1 MTEQPER
8 IFLINLD
15 RSVERLAHMRGQFGR
30 LGMVVERVPGVEGL
44 NIPSW
49 MRLEFKGPHLLS
61 AGEVG
66 CYASHLVVAQK
77 IVAEGL
83 PYAVVLEDDAI
94 LDDDFLASCA
104 DAIEHA
110 PEGWDLIHL
119 SAAPT
124 LKRTMVAVADLPNTG
139 RALVQYLQYP
149 WTTVA
154 YVISNRGAR
163 KSLAPMAR
171 ARPIDWANSHPW
183 IQGFN
188 AFGVYPAPARQ
199 NLDLESQIGFSR
211 AHELRDLSPGLLSI
225 LYGVWWTMR
234 QIGPGYYL
242 RARAMNWRNSLV
254 RRLGL
259 KRRVPIVAA
268 RGAATQTRVASAGQ
282 VQRA

>member
-1 MTEQPER
+1 MTEQLER

-15 RSVERLAHMRGQFGR
+15 RSVERLAHMQEQFGR
-30 LGMVVERVPGVEGL
+30 LGVVVERVPGVEGL

-49 MRLEFKGPHLLS
+49 MRSEFKGPHLLS

-83 PYAVVLEDDAI
+83 PYAVVLEDDAV
-94 LDDDFLASCA
+94 LDDDFQASCA

-110 PEGWDLIHL
+110 PEDWDLIHL

-124 LKRTMVAVADLPNTG
+124 LKRAMVAIADLSNTH
-139 RALVQYLQYP
+139 RTLVRYLKFP
-149 WTTVA
+149 WTATA
-154 YVISNRGAR
+154 YIVSNRGAR
-163 KSLAPMAR
+163 KCLAPLPR
-171 ARPIDWANSHPW
+171 VCPIDWANSHPW
-183 IQGFN
+183 IQGLN
-188 AFGVYPAPARQ
+188 ELGVHPAPAQQ
-199 NLDLESQIGFSR
+199 NMQLESQIGFSR

-234 QIGPGYYL
+234 QVGPGYYL
-242 RARAMNWRNSLV
+242 RARAMNWRNSLM

-259 KRRVPIVAA
+259 KRRVSILAA
-268 RGAATQTRVASAGQ
+268 RGAAAQNRVANAGQ